1 MNRKDLPLID
11 ALVMTAVLA
20 LPNNDRQAAADRATR
35 SAATAPTRWQAFARC
50 VAERESG
57 NNPKARNTSGSSAA
71 GIYQFLDRS
80 WRRPLAFMVAERLKS
95 FGYPKPRAKALRIE
109 LQGKNIATWP
119 ARWQHVGFAAVI
131 SHPGGARH
139 WYLAGS
145 KCNAL
150 GGMS

>member
-1 MNRKDLPLID
+1 MLDS
-11 ALVMTAVLA
+11 LVLTAALA
-20 LPNNDRQAAADRATR
+20 LPADTDRQAALDRASR
-35 SAATAPTRWQAFARC
+35 SAATAPSRWQAFARC

-57 NNPKARNTSGSSAA
+57 NSPTARNSSSSAA
-71 GIYQFLDRS
+71 GVYQFLDNS
-80 WRRPLAFMVAERLKS
+80 WRRPLAYMVADRLKDY
-95 FGYPKPRAKALRIE
+95 GYPKAQAKALRIQ
-109 LQGKNIATWP
+109 LQGKHIATWP

-150 GGMS
+150 GGLR